1 MTAKFDIQLK
11 KRAMLVALP
20 RAFELNSSGVISQVI
35 GPGPTEKKIMN
46 PNVDIIVTYLNPEIF
61 GLNKLIF

>member
-1 MTAKFDIQLK
+1 
-11 KRAMLVALP
+11 
-20 RAFELNSSGVISQVI
+20 VISQVI

-61 GLNKLIF
+61 GLNKS